1 MLTELKHQAFL
12 EKLSEAATATSEP
25 LRVEIV
31 RQVGPEFVQV
41 GDRVELRDFVH
52 VVYRFH
58 HGADD
63 YLTREFAAF
72 DDAGEAD
79 LSKLA
84 VWPRLNHLLP
94 DGGGTPA
101 NDAAPPLPRNVRP
114 VLRYRSGSV

>member
-1 MLTELKHQAFL
+1 MITELKHQAFL
-12 EKLSEAATATSEP
+12 EKLAEVAAATSDP

-52 VVYRFH
+52 VVYRFQD
-58 HGADD
+58 GGED

-79 LSKLA
+79 LTRLA
-84 VWPRLNHLLP
+84 VWPRLSQLLP
-94 DGGGTPA
+94 DGGPPA
-101 NDAAPPLPRNVRP
+101 NDATPSLPRNIRP

>member
-1 MLTELKHQAFL
+1 MITELKHQAFL
-12 EKLSEAATATSEP
+12 EKLTEAAAATSEP

-31 RQVGPEFVQV
+31 RQVGPEFVQA
-41 GDRVELRDFVH
+41 DERVELRDFVH

-58 HGADD
+58 HGDED

-84 VWPRLNHLLP
+84 VWPRLSDLLP
-94 DGGGTPA
+94 DGGPPA
-101 NDAAPPLPRNVRP
+101 NDAAPSLPRNVRP

>member
-12 EKLSEAATATSEP
+12 EKLTEAAAATSEP

-41 GDRVELRDFVH
+41 GDHVELRDFVH

-94 DGGGTPA
+94 DGGGAPA

>member
-1 MLTELKHQAFL
+1 MMTELKHQAFL
-12 EKLSEAATATSEP
+12 EKLAEVAAATTEP

-31 RQVGPEFVQV
+31 RQVAPEFVQV
-41 GDRVELRDFVH
+41 GDRVALRDFVH

-58 HGADD
+58 HGGED

-84 VWPRLNHLLP
+84 VWPRLSYLLP
-94 DGGGTPA
+94 DGRTPA
-101 NDAAPPLPRNVRP
+101 NDATPPLPRNVRP